1 MRCTRVVA
9 AVGLGVLVA
18 CLIPATSSAQGR
30 VREGLRALSYFPLE
44 VGTYWTYERQ
54 GPSGTSTW
62 RAEVVADPAATA
74 ERGRHR
80 LAGYF
85 PGPARL
91 VRVLP
96 LDIVTEVRPEGGRD
110 GLLYMLRAP
119 AGLPWTL
126 ELAGTAEPGS
136 GAECI
141 DGSRLHVAAWQ
152 EKVTVPAG
160 QFENVVKVV
169 FSTRCA
175 DAGVSAEW
183 FAPGIGL
190 IRRTEASIAGEVVS
204 ELVETNA
211 GGGWPLRMPYTTSLA
226 LDRAVA
232 VNDLMP
238 PVDIQKLPVLK
249 GTLSVRN
256 DTETAVELTF
266 GGCVR
271 ALVELVDRDG
281 EVVLQTRADDGRDCN
296 SKCLVPVQL
305 RRSTLALP
313 FRLPLVLEGGRPLAD
328 GVYAVRARFE
338 TLEPEPVQPAATAR
352 LEVRSTH

>member
-1 MRCTRVVA
+1 MKRTRTVA
-9 AVGLGVLVA
+9 SVGLVTLVA
-18 CLIPATSSAQGR
+18 CCLSGTAAAQGR

-44 VGTYWTYERQ
+44 VGTTWTYERR
-54 GPSGTSTW
+54 GPAGTSLW
-62 RAEVVADPAATA
+62 RAEVVAEPAAAA
-74 ERGRHR
+74 ERGSHR

-96 LDIVTEVRPEGGRD
+96 LDVVTEARPEGGRD
-110 GLLYMLRAP
+110 GLWYLLRAP
-119 AGLPWTL
+119 AGLGWTL
-126 ELAGTAEPGS
+126 ELAGTAGPGS
-136 GAECI
+136 GTECI
-141 DGSRLHVAAWQ
+141 DGSRLHVASRQ

-169 FSTRCA
+169 FSPRCA
-175 DAGVSAEW
+175 DAGITAEW

-190 IRRTEASIAGEVVS
+190 IRRTEATIAGEVVS

-232 VNDLMP
+232 VNNLMP
-238 PVDIQKLPVLK
+238 PLDVARLPVLN
-249 GTLSVRN
+249 GVLSVRN

-281 EVVLQTRADDGRDCN
+281 KVVLQTRVDDGRDCN
-296 SKCLVPVQL
+296 SECVVPVQL
-305 RRSTLALP
+305 RRSALALP

-338 TLEPEPVQPAATAR
+338 TLEPEPVRPATTAR